1 MPARENHPR
10 SSPPSPPLSQRKSA
24 FEVIPKWNQPPPYPG
39 STTTYPPGY
48 NFILYLKILINWY
61 NTYHPTGHLGTFG
74 STICYH
80 IFHPTNLA
88 PFHQTTLR
96 EHWATQPR
104 VYTCPSCPLPYSSC
118 PHRCF
123 TPHAGKFFGL
133 SNDPTILLDDLLTCF
148 GPENHD
154 LNDHNWGKI
163 PRIEFQSLEQYEMFL
178 LGGLYTMDNNLKRN
192 METRLFQIHGFYVH
206 FEKMVRE
213 LEGGVEGL
221 LELYRGVV
229 DLRNGEGEGRI
240 LGGVLEEIRRREK
253 EEVMRKKRRWGD
265 RGNMEE
271 VMVGCDGVSTV
282 SSGSSEGC
290 VGSDKAADNDKRDGG
305 FPSPTKK
312 RKSVG
317 TTDDEEDEDALGG
330 RLLRI

>member
-1 MPARENHPR
+1 
-10 SSPPSPPLSQRKSA
+10 
-24 FEVIPKWNQPPPYPG
+24 
-39 STTTYPPGY
+39 
-48 NFILYLKILINWY
+48 
-61 NTYHPTGHLGTFG
+61 
-74 STICYH
+74 
-80 IFHPTNLA
+80 
-88 PFHQTTLR
+88 
-96 EHWATQPR
+96 
-104 VYTCPSCPLPYSSC
+104 
-118 PHRCF
+118 
-123 TPHAGKFFGL
+123 
-133 SNDPTILLDDLLTCF
+133 
-148 GPENHD
+148 
-154 LNDHNWGKI
+154 
-163 PRIEFQSLEQYEMFL
+163 
-178 LGGLYTMDNNLKRN
+178 MDNNLKRN

-206 FEKMVRE
+206 FKKMVRE

-265 RGNMEE
+265 RGSMEE

-317 TTDDEEDEDALGG
+317 TMDDEEDEDAPWGTDCSEYNARMTQELCR
-330 RLLRI
+330 RLDEESNEETKRRHSLTEYEM